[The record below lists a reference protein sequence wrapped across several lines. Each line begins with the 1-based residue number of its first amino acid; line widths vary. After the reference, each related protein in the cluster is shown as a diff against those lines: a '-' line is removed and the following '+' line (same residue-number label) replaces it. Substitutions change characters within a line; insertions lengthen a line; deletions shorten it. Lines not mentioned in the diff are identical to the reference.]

1 DEGIALAARQGDEN
15 RHATRCVAPSQ
26 GDNHRAVAVY
36 VVARREA
43 EIRRAAEFVLVDLVA
58 LGNGPEH
65 FAVAGL
71 RRVPQL
77 AGIGPDGHLE
87 LVEATHVVPVGVRDQ
102 HAAQPAAVVAAGVE
116 LLADGAG
123 RLVGRAREPGLR
135 LDVGRD
141 AGPEARIDQ
150 EITPWVGNQDRR
162 RGEGALIPERA
173 ALEREAGPGFVTAG
187 RQLVDRHVRRWR
199 GLREG
204 SLPSGRHGQRL
215 QSGTSLPR
223 TVADVAIARD
233 TLDGFHG
240 LRS

>member
-1 DEGIALAARQGDEN
+1 SWAGTTCIRPASEATLSRSSRTWPGSTSASLRIKSGRSAGWRTPSSCQATSPMKGIALAGRQRDEN
-15 RHATRCVAPSQ
+15 DHGTRCVAASQ
-26 GDNHRAVAVY
+26 GDDHRAVAVY

-65 FAVAGL
+65 FAVASL
-71 RRVPQL
+71 CRVSQF

-102 HAAQPAAVVAAGVE
+102 HAAQPAAVVVAGVE
-116 LLADGAG
+116 LLADSAG

-150 EITPWVGNQDRR
+150 EITPWVGNQD
-162 RGEGALIPERA
+162 
-173 ALEREAGPGFVTAG
+173 
-187 RQLVDRHVRRWR
+187 
-199 GLREG
+199 
-204 SLPSGRHGQRL
+204 
-215 QSGTSLPR
+215 
-223 TVADVAIARD
+223 
-233 TLDGFHG
+233 
-240 LRS
+240 